1 MKQMSDNWKT
11 YKLEELSKRVTV
23 GFVGSMAQ
31 EYINNGIPML
41 RSQNIKPYALDFNN
55 LKFISSQFH
64 NKIQKSSL
72 NSGDIV
78 IVRTGSPGTACVIPE
93 NMGELNCSDLVIVT
107 PNVSKINPYF
117 LSFYFNS
124 IAAHYVNS
132 QLVGAVQQ
140 HFNVG
145 SAKRMEIKIPTLQ
158 EQEEIVSVLKCLQD
172 KIELNLQMNKTLEE
186 MAMTLY
192 KHWFVDFGP
201 FQGGEFVDS
210 ELGKMPKGWEALR
223 ISDFGKVIC
232 GKTPSKKIVNNF
244 STSGKYPFIKIPDM
258 HGKAFVTD
266 TLDRLTELGNNAQI
280 KKLLP
285 AGCVNV
291 SCIATVGLVT
301 INGKP
306 AHTNQQINS
315 IIPKSSSYK
324 YYLYLSMLSLKDRFL
339 NEASG
344 GSATLNMNTS
354 TFSGITILKPHDDV
368 LRAFDSRTSSLFLQI
383 FNNQMEN
390 HTLANLRDTL
400 LPKLISGEVRVK
412 DIEQTIVGVL

>member
-1 MKQMSDNWKT
+1 
-11 YKLEELSKRVTV
+11 
-23 GFVGSMAQ
+23 
-31 EYINNGIPML
+31 ML

-172 KIELNLQMNKTLEE
+172 KIELNLQMNRTLEE

-201 FQGGEFVDS
+201 FQDGEFVDS
-210 ELGKMPKGWEALR
+210 ELGKIPKDWRIADLGDVSEMIAGGDKPINYSYQPNEA
-223 ISDFGKVIC
+223 C
-232 GKTPSKKIVNNF
+232 
-244 STSGKYPFIKIPDM
+244 KIPIYSNGLTNEGLYGYTDRPRIDQESITVSAR
-258 HGKAFVTD
+258 GTIGFVC
-266 TLDRLTELGNNAQI
+266 LRMQPYFPIVRLISVIPNQDYISSKYLYLLLKNQNIRGTGTTQQQLTVPDF
-280 KKLLP
+280 KKTK
-285 AGCVNV
+285 V
-291 SCIATVGLVT
+291 
-301 INGKP
+301 
-306 AHTNQQINS
+306 
-315 IIPKSSSYK
+315 IIPKIE
-324 YYLYLSMLSLKDRFL
+324 LVNDF
-339 NEASG
+339 
-344 GSATLNMNTS
+344 
-354 TFSGITILKPHDDV
+354 TFIM
-368 LRAFDSRTSSLFLQI
+368 DSI
-383 FNNQMEN
+383 FNNIRSNKSEVK
-390 HTLANLRDTL
+390 TLSQTRDTI

-412 DIEQTIVGVL
+412 DIEQTVTAVL